1 MSYINREFYIKRNIS
16 YGDKE
21 MWEVCDN
28 YGTSHFG
35 MKPKGLDIFCLD
47 AFFKGGGYFL
57 AKDYKEAME
66 IIGDRIG
73 ETRPPLQTEGSC
85 KIYARSNST
94 SASEIVESIRDCGY
108 KENPLLIRSGCNDH
122 NEIEIT
128 INVKILSKK
137 ESDQRRK

>member
-57 AKDYKEAME
+57 AKDYKEA
-66 IIGDRIG
+66 IGMIENDIFC
-73 ETRPPLQTEGSC
+73 TNPPLQTDASC
-85 KIYARSNST
+85 TIYAQTNSD
-94 SASEIVESIRDCGY
+94 SASEIIESIRDYGD
-108 KENPLLIRSGCNDH
+108 KDNPLVIRSGCNDH